1 MLEEVLNTYVRPAL
15 QSHGGGMEV
24 ISYEDGIL
32 RFRMTG
38 GCAGCAAADMTT
50 EQLIN
55 EELRKHL
62 DGFKKAV
69 LDNSVSEDLLAQ
81 ARAILNRS
89 RQEE

>member
-1 MLEEVLNTYVRPAL
+1 MLEQVLNEYVRPVL
-15 QSHGGGMEV
+15 QSHGGDMEV

-32 RFRMTG
+32 RFRMLG
-38 GCAGCAAADMTT
+38 GCAGCSAADLTT

-62 DGFKKAV
+62 EGFKKAV

-81 ARAILNRS
+81 ARTILNRKS
-89 RQEE
+89 